1 MISGPNA
8 LFSDSW
14 VFVQHTKCDKLL
26 SFDRVAAQAT
36 LQRCMNVDCKCRFTS
51 PQRKRTELNSLNQLR
66 QFELASQ
73 APIPPF
79 CPGTFH
85 GCDFLKWTLQL
96 YLLNL
101 TKGAKFA
108 GLRWTSNDQNAFSF
122 RGGLRP
128 LTRGSAP
135 GPRWGLCP
143 QTPIMGSCSA
153 LAMVPLSQP
162 LTPSRR
168 LWVQLNFAPVPQTES
183 RRLWLALMAAH
194 ITVNWSILPET
205 HLVVAEEQLW
215 SKRRHQRRESGSRKS
230 PETGNLLQRIQLRGD
245 WGNTGLHGT
254 VRLVCTA

>member
-14 VFVQHTKCDKLL
+14 VFVQHIKCDKLL

-73 APIPPF
+73 APTPPF

-108 GLRWTSNDQNAFSF
+108 GLRWSSNDQNAFSF
-122 RGGLRP
+122 RGASP
-128 LTRGSAP
+128 P
-135 GPRWGLCP
+135 DQGLCP
-143 QTPIMGSCSA
+143 WTPLGA
-153 LAMVPLSQP
+153 LPPDPHYGLVLRTRHGATISTTDP
-162 LTPSRR
+162 
-168 LWVQLNFAPVPQTES
+168 FAPPMSPTELCPGTS
-183 RRLWLALMAAH
+183 H
-194 ITVNWSILPET
+194 
-205 HLVVAEEQLW
+205 
-215 SKRRHQRRESGSRKS
+215 RKS
-230 PETGNLLQRIQLRGD
+230 APLI
-245 WGNTGLHGT
+245 GLNGST
-254 VRLVCTA
+254 YYS

>member
-1 MISGPNA
+1 MLSGPNA

-73 APIPPF
+73 APTPPF

-108 GLRWTSNDQNAFSF
+108 GSIGHLMTKM
-122 RGGLRP
+122 L
-128 LTRGSAP
+128 SAP
-135 GPRWGLCP
+135 EPRWGLCP
-143 QTPIMGSCSA
+143 ETPIIGST
-153 LAMVPLSQP
+153 LAMVSPNYWP
-162 LTPSRR
+162 FPPSMS
-168 LWVQLNFAPVPQTES
+168 QTELCPGTS
-183 RRLWLALMAAH
+183 
-194 ITVNWSILPET
+194 N
-205 HLVVAEEQLW
+205 
-215 SKRRHQRRESGSRKS
+215 RKS
-230 PETGNLLQRIQLRGD
+230 APMLIPTVVPNFQL
-245 WGNTGLHGT
+245 H
-254 VRLVCTA
+254 